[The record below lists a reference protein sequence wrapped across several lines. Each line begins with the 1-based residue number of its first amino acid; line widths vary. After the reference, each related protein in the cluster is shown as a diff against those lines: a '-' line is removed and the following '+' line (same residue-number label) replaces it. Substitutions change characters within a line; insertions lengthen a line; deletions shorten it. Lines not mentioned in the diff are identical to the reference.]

1 MSTNSRFTVLR
12 HSVLLLLVT
21 VAACSPSLGPPARE
35 FVSVDAPVIALTH
48 VRVIDGTG
56 QPARSDQTVIVR
68 RGVIE
73 RVGDADCT
81 EPPRDAKV
89 LDLTGRTLL
98 PGLVMMHEHLFY
110 TADGNGFVNSPSFAR
125 LYLAGGAT
133 TIRTAGS
140 MAWKSDR
147 VIKAAIER
155 GDSAGPTMDLSPYID
170 APMVKALVF
179 VSPEQWGR
187 KIAAGFA
194 NEGATSFKAY
204 EHIRRDELAGVIA
217 EAHERGMKVTGHL
230 CAVTFSEAAD
240 LGIDNLEHGIWVA
253 TDFDADKQPDEC
265 PSDRGLKGMYNAD
278 WSAIRA
284 LIQKL
289 VTRRVAITS
298 TLPVFEAFVP
308 GRDPA
313 VQEAVDLMDP
323 SARERYLRRRAE
335 HNARTEPGWSVA
347 LKREMQFERLFVEAG
362 GLLMAGSDP
371 TGGGGV
377 VAGFS
382 NQREI
387 QLLVEAGFTVPQ
399 AIQIATLNG
408 ARFMG
413 LDKKIGSIAAG
424 KQADLVVV
432 NGNPEEAVSAIAN
445 VEVVFKN
452 GIGYDPQ
459 KLRESVRGLV
469 GVR

>member
-1 MSTNSRFTVLR
+1 MTI
-12 HSVLLLLVT
+12 
-21 VAACSPSLGPPARE
+21 A
-35 FVSVDAPVIALTH
+35 APVFALTH

-56 QPARSDQTVIVR
+56 QSGRSDQTVIVR

-73 RVGDADCT
+73 RVGDTDCT

-89 LDLTGRTLL
+89 FDLTGRTLL

-110 TADGNGFVNSPSFAR
+110 TSDGNGYVNSPSFAR

-133 TIRTAGS
+133 TIRTAGT
-140 MAWKSDR
+140 MAWKTDR
-147 VIKAAIER
+147 AIKAAIER
-155 GDSAGPTMDLSPYID
+155 GDSAGPSIDLSPYID
-170 APMVKALVF
+170 APIAKALVLS
-179 VSPEQWGR
+179 SPNDWGR
-187 KIAAGFA
+187 KMAAGFA
-194 NEGATSFKAY
+194 NEGATSFKAF
-204 EHIRRDELAGVIA
+204 EHIRREELAGVIA
-217 EAHERGMKVTGHL
+217 EAHERGMRVTGHL

-240 LGIDNLEHGIWVA
+240 LGIDSLEHGIWVA
-253 TDFDADKQPDEC
+253 SDFVPDKMPDEC
-265 PSDRGLKGMYNAD
+265 PSDRVLNGMYNAD
-278 WSAIRA
+278 WSAIRV

-313 VQEAVDLMDP
+313 TQDAVDLMAA

-335 HNARTEPGWSVA
+335 QNAKAEPGWSVV

-371 TGGGGV
+371 TGIGGV

-387 QLLVEAGFTVPQ
+387 ELLVEAGFTVPR

-408 ARFMG
+408 ARYMG
-413 LDKKIGSIAAG
+413 LDRKIGSIAPG

-432 NGNPEEAVSAIAN
+432 TGDPEDRLSDIEK

-452 GIGYDPQ
+452 GIGYDSRR
-459 KLRESVRGLV
+459 LRDSVRGLV